1 MGDGKRDIRENLVLK
16 IFEKKTDLSL
26 LPSSLVRLQDETGE
40 YHQDLQELYSQ
51 SLPFQSLYHHNHL
64 PYLEH
69 HLRPFPGFREQ
80 NYLKKKH
87 ICPLIYEISFYFDFL
102 TIITNQLF
110 YNTSGD
116 KAHIL
121 RLSREVVL

>member
-1 MGDGKRDIRENLVLK
+1 MGDGERDIRENLAVQ

-26 LPSSLVRLQDETGE
+26 IPSSLVLLQDETGE

-51 SLPFQSLYHHNHL
+51 SLPFQSLYHYNHL

-69 HLRPFPGFREQ
+69 HPRPFPGFREQ

-87 ICPLIYEISFYFDFL
+87 VCPLIYEISFYFDFL

-110 YNTSGD
+110 YNTSAD
-116 KAHIL
+116 KAHL
-121 RLSREVVL
+121 TFE